1 MKSMC
6 QDSGRTSPSVIER
19 SPACSWR
26 RTTSRIAS
34 SSVARRSSAE
44 MRPAA
49 RSSLAV
55 RTSGGR
61 SRLPT
66 LSARYGGWSR
76 AAIGRSLGGRLQSR
90 DPTHFVDNPVD
101 NLDDALIDDDGYR
114 ALRDAIVAGELLP
127 SERLVEEDLARR
139 LGLGRAAVRMA
150 LVRLEHDGLVERE
163 RNPGARGR
171 GGGGRAGGGGARG
184 GAGGPRA
191 RGRAKAR
198 RSRAA
203 ERRARAAGDP
213 ARDAR
218 QARAR

>member
-6 QDSGRTSPSVIER
+6 QDSRRNSPSVIER

-34 SSVARRSSAE
+34 SSIARRSSAE

-66 LSARYGGWSR
+66 WSARYGGLSR

-90 DPTHFVDNPVD
+90 DPTHFVDNLVD

-127 SERLVEEDLARR
+127 SERLVEEALARR
-139 LGLGRAAVRMA
+139 LGLGRAAIRMA

-163 RNPGARGR
+163 RNRGARVR
-171 GGGGRAGGGGARG
+171 RAGGGA
-184 GAGGPRA
+184 AGGGPPGAAPPPR
-191 RGRAKAR
+191 
-198 RSRAA
+198 
-203 ERRARAAGDP
+203 P
-213 ARDAR
+213 A
-218 QARAR
+218 